1 MPPGIVENSK
11 SLRILLTAACVVL
24 LLWALKVAQPF
35 LVPVVVAFFLAQLAA
50 PLMTTLR
57 KNRVPLPVAVGLT
70 ALLNILAVIGVVAV
84 SANLISNFVPEVG
97 DYITKLRDDG
107 TVYAMN
113 LESGRESMAGAADYW
128 KKFSDPGAERIVSF
142 VNQTKII
149 DRTVSLFS
157 TAFFVLLLMVFML
170 LEAGSF
176 TGRIASIRKLHGP
189 NFGHLRTVSQD
200 IQKYLG
206 VKTLVSVA
214 TGTLA
219 GGLCAMLGVEGALL
233 WGMVAFIL
241 NYIPAIGSVIAA
253 IPPMLI
259 ILVDKG
265 VWWAAM
271 VLAGY
276 IAINIV
282 FGNVLEPLLL
292 GRRFGVSTL
301 VILVSVLFWGWLWGP
316 LGMFLAVPL
325 TMLVKVVLDNTA
337 DFEWIS
343 VAMGKA
349 APKRVVQTKEVL
361 ASGAPDEP
369 TALPQEP

>member
-1 MPPGIVENSK
+1 MPPGIAENSK

-35 LVPVVVAFFLAQLAA
+35 LVPVVVAFFLSQLAA

-57 KNRVPLPVAVGLT
+57 KNRVPLPLAVAFT

-97 DYITKLRDDG
+97 DYISKLRQDG
-107 TVYAMN
+107 EVYAQS
-113 LESGRESMAGAADYW
+113 LEASRESMSGAVEYW
-128 KKFSDPGAERIVSF
+128 QKFSEPGAERIVAF
-142 VNQTKII
+142 VNQSKIV

-170 LEAGSF
+170 LEGGSF

-206 VKTLVSVA
+206 VKTLVSIA

-265 VWWAAM
+265 IWWAAA

-282 FGNVLEPLLL
+282 FGNFLEPLLL

-301 VILVSVLFWGWLWGP
+301 VILISVLFWGWLWGP

-349 APKRVVQTKEVL
+349 APKRVTQEVQ
-361 ASGAPDEP
+361 APDESA
-369 TALPQEP
+369 ALPQEP